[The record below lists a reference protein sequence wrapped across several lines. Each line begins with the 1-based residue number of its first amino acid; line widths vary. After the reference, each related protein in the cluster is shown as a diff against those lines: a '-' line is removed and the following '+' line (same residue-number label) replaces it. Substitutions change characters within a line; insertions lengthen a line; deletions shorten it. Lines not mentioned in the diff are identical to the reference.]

1 MIRVRKC
8 GTIPR
13 SLEETAAYGNE
24 DVVRQLA
31 EDQYGKCYICERH
44 LAADFEIEH
53 LRGRSSELS
62 RRWDNLFLACNY
74 CNKKKSNRYHNI
86 LNPLSVNV
94 EEEITQEIDY
104 LGKLAVFTCTH
115 GSPEHDETVKLLDL
129 IFNGTRKGLRT
140 YREERFFEYAM
151 SVINRFYNL
160 VTEYLFSSDA
170 QSEILI
176 REELMPD
183 KEFLG
188 FKFHIVKSSPVLYK
202 AFCQDM
208 LWNR

>member
-1 MIRVRKC
+1 
-8 GTIPR
+8 
-13 SLEETAAYGNE
+13 
-24 DVVRQLA
+24 
-31 EDQYGKCYICERH
+31 
-44 LAADFEIEH
+44 
-53 LRGRSSELS
+53 
-62 RRWDNLFLACNY
+62 
-74 CNKKKSNRYHNI
+74 
-86 LNPLSVNV
+86 
-94 EEEITQEIDY
+94 
-104 LGKLAVFTCTH
+104 
-115 GSPEHDETVKLLDL
+115 
-129 IFNGTRKGLRT
+129 
-140 YREERFFEYAM
+140 M

-208 LWNR
+208 VWNR